1 MVLLKIEFV
10 NSVEVEGDQKFKIKV
25 KEKKNEYLW
34 IVKNIQT
41 TAKSQVSQV
50 ISFKTFAA

>member
-10 NSVEVEGDQKFKIKV
+10 NSVEVKGDQKFKIKV

-50 ISFKTFAA
+50 ISFKTFAI

>member
-1 MVLLKIEFV
+1 MVILKIEFV
-10 NSVEVEGDQKFKIKV
+10 NSVEVKGDQKFKIKV

-41 TAKSQVSQV
+41 TVKSQVSQV
-50 ISFKTFAA
+50 ISFKTFAT

>member
-1 MVLLKIEFV
+1 MVILKIEFV
-10 NSVEVEGDQKFKIKV
+10 NSVEVEGDQKFKIQV

-50 ISFKTFAA
+50 ISFKTFAK

>member
-1 MVLLKIEFV
+1 MVILKIEFV
-10 NSVEVEGDQKFKIKV
+10 NSVEVEGDQKFKIKI

-50 ISFKTFAA
+50 ISFKTFAT

>member
-1 MVLLKIEFV
+1 MVILKIEFV
-10 NSVEVEGDQKFKIKV
+10 NSVEVKGDQKFKIKV

-50 ISFKTFAA
+50 ISFKTFAT

>member
-50 ISFKTFAA
+50 ISFKTFVT

>member
-1 MVLLKIEFV
+1 MVILKIEFV

-41 TAKSQVSQV
+41 TADSQVSQV
-50 ISFKTFAA
+50 ISFKTFAT

>member
-1 MVLLKIEFV
+1 MVILKIEFV

-34 IVKNIQT
+34 IV
-41 TAKSQVSQV
+41 
-50 ISFKTFAA
+50 